1 MMRRLPTA
9 IRNLALLAG
18 AGLFALSAGRCGKKD
33 FSKELELR
41 LPPIPNGEVCSYRVL
56 AGGDSVGT
64 YETGVTHEWLGE
76 SPAYALL
83 NVMRTATGGVATT
96 DSSLVLVSRAGLA
109 PLSAFRFIRTGEA
122 LVTTAVNYGEESAAV
137 SAFTSAGDEQQ
148 RLLPRDSLTFDTD
161 QLVFLGRA
169 LKPAPDRQF
178 AVKAVN
184 PMGPPLG
191 GALQPAVL
199 QYGGDESVSVPAGSF
214 DCRKVVL
221 LAGGNEILL
230 WYEKAGTGRLVR
242 YEAPD
247 AGLAMELLPPGPDE
261 PVPELPPRP

>member
-1 MMRRLPTA
+1 MRRLPSV
-9 IRNLALLAG
+9 IRDLALVAG
-18 AGLFALSAGRCGKKD
+18 AGLFVLCAGQCGRKD
-33 FSKELELR
+33 FGKDIELR
-41 LPPIPNGEVCSYRVL
+41 LPPIPNGETSSYRVL

-64 YETGVTHEWLGE
+64 YETGVSHEWLGE

-83 NVMRTATGGVATT
+83 NVMRTANAGVATT

-109 PLSAFRFIRTGEA
+109 PLSAFRFIRSGEA
-122 LVTTAVNYGEESAAV
+122 LVTTAVNYGEGSAAV
-137 SAFTSAGDEQQ
+137 SAFTSSGDEQQ
-148 RLLPRDSLTFDTD
+148 RMLPRDSLTFDAD

-169 LKPAPDRQF
+169 LKLAPDRPA

-191 GALQPAVL
+191 GTLQPAEFR
-199 QYGGDESVSVPAGSF
+199 YGGDESVSVPAGGF

-221 LAGGNEILL
+221 LAGVSEIFL

-242 YEAPD
+242 YEATNT
-247 AGLAMELLPPGPDE
+247 GLVMELLPPGPE
-261 PVPELPPRP
+261 TAELNRPVQP

>member
-1 MMRRLPTA
+1 
-9 IRNLALLAG
+9 
-18 AGLFALSAGRCGKKD
+18 
-33 FSKELELR
+33 LELR
-41 LPPIPNGEVCSYRVL
+41 LPPIPNGEVCTYRVL

-64 YETGVTHEWLGE
+64 YETVVVHDWVRE
-76 SPAYALL
+76 SPAFALM
-83 NVMRTATGGVATT
+83 NVMRTRTGGVSST
-96 DSSLVLVSRAGLA
+96 DSSLMQVSRARLA
-109 PLSAFRFIRTGEA
+109 PFNAFRFVRTGEA

-148 RLLPRDSLTFDTD
+148 RMLPRDSLTFDTD
-161 QLVFLGRA
+161 QLVLLGRA

-191 GALQPAVL
+191 GTLLPAVF
-199 QYGGDESVSVPAGSF
+199 QYGGDESVFVPAGSF

-221 LAGGNEILL
+221 LAGENEIFL

-247 AGLAMELLPPGPDE
+247 AGLAMELLPPGPETADLDR
-261 PVPELPPRP
+261 PVQP